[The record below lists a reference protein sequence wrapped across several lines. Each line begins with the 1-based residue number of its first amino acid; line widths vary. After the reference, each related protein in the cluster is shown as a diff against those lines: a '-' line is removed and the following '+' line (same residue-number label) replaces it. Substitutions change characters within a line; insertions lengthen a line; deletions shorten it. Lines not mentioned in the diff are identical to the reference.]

1 MKVCLHMCG
10 VGAESGSGG
19 QTQWRTKL
27 DPKDRKSFQD
37 PRPGCT
43 AYSLGQ
49 MFILNYKAI
58 IWLLSFAYPAFL
70 SVTWGSLCLTHRVAM
85 RRVCLSLV
93 LEEAS
98 WAQNGSASMTAIMG
112 ILSLSCS
119 FFRMLFYWPQ
129 VCGWHSTECSLV
141 SPTWISIY
149 SFFFCVCMC
158 TCMCMY
164 GGIHVFILFIYLWV
178 VSELLSSFWLYKIF
192 NRWTI
197 SLAPVINSYVIPC
210 VFLSVCS
217 EFPGRS

>member
-10 VGAESGSGG
+10 VGAESGNGG

-27 DPKDRKSFQD
+27 DPKDRKFFQD

-43 AYSLGQ
+43 ACSLGQ

-119 FFRMLFYWPQ
+119 FFRMLFYWPP
-129 VCGWHSTECSLV
+129 VCGWHSTECSLYPQLELV
-141 SPTWISIY
+141 FIP
-149 SFFFCVCMC
+149 SFFLCVYVY
-158 TCMCMY
+158 MY
-164 GGIHVFILFIYLWV
+164 V
-178 VSELLSSFWLYKIF
+178 
-192 NRWTI
+192 
-197 SLAPVINSYVIPC
+197 YVWWHPC
-210 VFLSVCS
+210 VYIVHIPMSGFWTPVFLLALQDL
-217 EFPGRS
+217 